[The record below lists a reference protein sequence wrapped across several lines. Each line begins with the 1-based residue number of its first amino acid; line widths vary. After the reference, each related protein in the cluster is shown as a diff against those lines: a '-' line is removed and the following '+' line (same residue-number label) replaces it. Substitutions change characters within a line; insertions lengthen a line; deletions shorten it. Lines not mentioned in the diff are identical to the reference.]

1 MYDSL
6 WFETITLYSWQV
18 IWWSHRLVWTPTSRA
33 ESIWIHLKQASWL
46 FYAVVI
52 LYFITDSPYPR
63 NWMMKMWGLPFFSF
77 TYSCWHH
84 WVKFMKIAEITQR
97 KGFILSVNTKMLSPQ
112 DIYCIL
118 IACMH
123 IAMNKVFLKS
133 MSSESLFNPPIF
145 ILFSDSLT
153 FFTKE
158 FEKLIYYLLIQF

>member
-1 MYDSL
+1 
-6 WFETITLYSWQV
+6 
-18 IWWSHRLVWTPTSRA
+18 
-33 ESIWIHLKQASWL
+33 
-46 FYAVVI
+46 
-52 LYFITDSPYPR
+52 
-63 NWMMKMWGLPFFSF
+63 
-77 TYSCWHH
+77 
-84 WVKFMKIAEITQR
+84 MKIAEITQR